1 MKQWKYFFLFPFL
14 CLYFLSIPVLAED
27 KTVGIIPKLPQTA
40 NDPQLFNG
48 HVYPNW
54 GPVCQRYTYSV
65 IYKDTH
71 GRPPQYIKI
80 YFNGK
85 MIDME
90 KVNPKNTDYK
100 KGVKYFYTHVPKKLG
115 SNFYYFEASNGL
127 GKTRDSILDSPDNGP
142 VLFESAFD
150 QNEIV
155 LIDKQTGKKI
165 ISYPTEKEWVGG
177 VALSDDG
184 KYLAAKTSA
193 HIYLFDTTKPQ
204 KPIWTYS
211 ADASMSIG
219 DVKGGIDISADGSK
233 IFAAMGNTA
242 LFFDKKSNQPKWKY
256 PLNNSAYNVAIS
268 ADGKYMAAAMAG
280 EEENKNSN
288 LLILFSHK
296 SKKPLW
302 QYHSSGNFHDV
313 SLSQDGQFIAASTGC
328 PDRRAYIFSKDS
340 NQPIMRSDML
350 TRDSPIHQA
359 KISADGSLAVFGAES
374 DGGAVFLFSPNSTR
388 PIWKFPIPGNSSVRA
403 LSFTPDGQYIGA
415 ATMAGQTY
423 IFSKNSN
430 KPLYSW
436 SINAPLGAVDIA
448 DDGSFLVTGGTDN
461 QIHIL
466 TKGHPTGI
474 ITPLNEHVQETDI
487 SADGRYIAAGTG
499 GSVYFFESFAGNEN
513 KIFTCDQIIEPEPQG
528 SYQMQSDPKDN
539 QPPRQLS
546 WWQKIIVF
554 IRRLLGQQPD
564 KLPASENKIDN
575 PDVCGNGLCEENF
588 GESSE
593 NCPRDCMI
601 KD

>member
-1 MKQWKYFFLFPFL
+1 MRRWCCFFLASLLSLFLFPPLIF
-14 CLYFLSIPVLAED
+14 AED
-27 KTVGIIPKLPQTA
+27 KTVGIIPKLPQTK
-40 NDPQLFNG
+40 NDPLLFNG

-65 IYKDTH
+65 VYKDAQ
-71 GRPPQYIKI
+71 GRPPTYIKI

-90 KVNPKNTDYK
+90 KKNPGNTDYK

-115 SNFYYFEASNGL
+115 SNFYYFEASNGS
-127 GKTRDSILDSPDNGP
+127 GKTRDSIIDSPDNGP

-165 ISYPTEKEWVGG
+165 INYPTGKEWVGG

-184 KYLAAKTSA
+184 KYLVAKTSA

-204 KPIWTYS
+204 KPLWIYNSPLTT
-211 ADASMSIG
+211 SIG
-219 DVKGGIDISADGSK
+219 DVKGGIDISADGSR
-233 IFAAMGNTA
+233 IFAAMGNMVL
-242 LFFDKKSNQPKWKY
+242 LFNQKSNRPKWKQTI
-256 PLNNSAYNVAIS
+256 NNSAYNVAIS
-268 ADGKYMAAAMAG
+268 ADGRYMAAALAG

-313 SLSQDGQFIAASTGC
+313 SLSTDGNFIAAATGC

-350 TRDSPIHQA
+350 TRDSPVHRA

-374 DGGAVFLFSPNSTR
+374 DGGSVFLFSHHSTR
-388 PIWKFPIPGNSSVRA
+388 PVWKFPIPNSSSVRA
-403 LSFTPDGQYIGA
+403 LNFTPDGQYIGA
-415 ATMAGQTY
+415 ATLGGQAY
-423 IFSKNSN
+423 IFSKDSN

-436 SINAPLGAVDIA
+436 NIGAALGAIDIA
-448 DDGSFLVTGGTDN
+448 DDGSFLATGGTDN
-461 QIHIL
+461 KVHIL
-466 TKGHPTGI
+466 TEGQPTGI
-474 ITPLNEHVQETDI
+474 KIPLSEYIQEIDI

-499 GSVYFFESFAGNEN
+499 GSVYFFESFARNEN
-513 KIFTCDQIIEPEPQG
+513 KIFTCDQIVEPKPEG
-528 SYQMQSDPKDN
+528 SYQMESDPKN
-539 QPPRQLS
+539 NYRPRQLS
-546 WWQKIIVF
+546 WFQKIIVF
-554 IRRLLGQQPD
+554 IKRLLEQQPD
-564 KLPASENKIDN
+564 ELPIDN
-575 PDVCGNGLCEENF
+575 NQVENPGICGNGLCENSF

-593 NCPRDCMI
+593 SCPRDCT
-601 KD
+601 DGN